1 MRTDYEEIVSESVI
15 KWIDGVINEN
25 NRLKDEIKALKDEP
39 VDEPVN
45 LVDKP
50 VDEKVNLVDKPVDK
64 PVNLVDKPVDILNDY
79 NVNDANRAISKAFDR
94 GISNLTLK
102 EFILVLK
109 HLKKDFPVILRLKI
123 RGSITLATRKH
134 VVEYVRYAMIYDYY
148 SFMDNT
154 NVEEYIKKD
163 RMNLSYLFKGLND
176 KKYNKL
182 YTSSNYGFGHLK
194 QILPS
199 EDKKVRAQY
208 CLDHIESVLSAFSK
222 WNVRKTGT
230 AFVKEMLTQITN
242 LPSSSVINIK
252 VIRLFKKYKCNE
264 WLDATVNAFYIHF
277 FKCKDNKGVEYLDEK
292 IFKEYF
298 NIEEYESDSE
308 SDSES
313 D

>member
-25 NRLKDEIKALKDEP
+25 NRLKDEIKALKD
-39 VDEPVN
+39 
-45 LVDKP
+45 KP
-50 VDEKVNLVDKPVDK
+50 VDEKVNLVDEKVNLVDEK
-64 PVNLVDKPVDILNDY
+64 VNLVDKPVDILNDY

-109 HLKKDFPVILRLKI
+109 HLKKDFPVILVLKF
-123 RGSITLATRKH
+123 RGSITLATKKH
-134 VVEYVRYAMIYDYY
+134 VVEYVRYAMIYKY
-148 SFMDNT
+148 SFTGNGV
-154 NVEEYIKKD
+154 VEEYIKKD

-182 YTSSNYGFGHLK
+182 YTSSNYGFGNLK
-194 QILPS
+194 HVLPS
-199 EDKKVRAQY
+199 VDNNPIRAQY

-242 LPSSSVINIK
+242 LPSSSVIYIK
-252 VIRLFKKYKCNE
+252 VIRLIKKYK
-264 WLDATVNAFYIHF
+264 
-277 FKCKDNKGVEYLDEK
+277 
-292 IFKEYF
+292 
-298 NIEEYESDSE
+298 
-308 SDSES
+308 
-313 D
+313 